1 MEKINDT
8 QRRVYEYLMQ
18 KMREGVPPS
27 VREIGEAV
35 GLRSTSS
42 VQASLVALERA
53 GLISRGGQNRK
64 RSIRIVGQD
73 EPTTQVPL
81 LGTVAAGA
89 PLLAVEQI
97 EGYVAYSGRVSSDK
111 VLFALHVKGESMIE
125 AGILD
130 GDVVIAEQAQSAE
143 NGEMVIALVDDEATV
158 KTFYKE
164 DGYFRLQPANSA
176 FAPIIV
182 DHVEILGKVKA
193 VYRYY

>member
-1 MEKINDT
+1 MEKLNET
-8 QRRVYEYLMQ
+8 QRRVYEFLVQ
-18 KMREGVPPS
+18 KAREGMSPS

-42 VQASLVALERA
+42 VQASLVALEKA
-53 GLISRGGQNRK
+53 GAITRGGHNRK
-64 RSIRIVGQD
+64 RSVRIVGQE
-73 EPTTQVPL
+73 EPATQVPL
-81 LGTVAAGA
+81 LGTVAAGL

-97 EGYVAYSGRVSSDK
+97 EGYIPYSGRVSSDK
-111 VLFALHVKGESMIE
+111 ALFALHVRGESMIE

-130 GDVVIAEQAQSAE
+130 GDIVIAEQVQSAE

-164 DGYFRLQPANSA
+164 NGYYRLQPANSA
-176 FAPIIV
+176 FAPILV

>member
-8 QRRVYEYLMQ
+8 QRRIYEYLMQ
-18 KMREGVPPS
+18 KKREGVTPT

-42 VQASLVALERA
+42 VQASLVALEKA
-53 GLISRGGQNRK
+53 GLISRGEQNRK
-64 RSIRIVGQD
+64 RSIRLVGQE
-73 EPTTQVPL
+73 EPTMQVPL
-81 LGTVAAGA
+81 LGTVAAGL

-97 EGYVAYSGRVSSDK
+97 EGYVAYSGRLSSDK
-111 VLFALHVKGESMIE
+111 ELFALHVKGESMIE

-143 NGEMVIALVDDEATV
+143 NGDMVIALVDDEATV

-164 DGYFRLQPANSA
+164 NGYYRLQPANSA
-176 FAPIIV
+176 FAPILV
-182 DHVEILGKVKA
+182 DHVEILGKVRA
-193 VYRYY
+193 VYRFY